1 MKRDK
6 YQTRQAFLG
15 NEMNREAIISLI
27 RNAPVD
33 PVRPLEVLIRE
44 QVKKRGLDQ
53 NSAFWAGPMK
63 DIAEQAWVGGRR
75 YSAEVW
81 AEYFKKEYLPEEF
94 DPELCLEGYRKWDIG
109 LDGERILVGST
120 TKLSKKGFAI
130 YREQVTAYGA
140 SLGVMFR
147 EYSR

>member
-15 NEMNREAIISLI
+15 NEMNREAAILIIK
-27 RNAPVD
+27 NAPLD
-33 PVRPLEVLIRE
+33 PLQPLEVLVRE
-44 QVKKRGLDQ
+44 QVKKRSLDA

-63 DIAEQAWVGGRR
+63 DIAEQAWVQGRKF
-75 YSAEVW
+75 SAEVW

-120 TKLSKKGFAI
+120 TKLTKKGFAI

-140 SLGVMFR
+140 GLGVMFM
-147 EYSR
+147 EYLR